1 MNFFRWNPPVPVTKW
16 DPQVLNATSRA
27 PACPQPPC
35 IIPGNICP
43 LTVNSF
49 INQKDIFYL

>member
-16 DPQVLNATSRA
+16 APQLLNATSRA

-35 IIPGNICP
+35 IIPGNI
-43 LTVNSF
+43 
-49 INQKDIFYL
+49 FY